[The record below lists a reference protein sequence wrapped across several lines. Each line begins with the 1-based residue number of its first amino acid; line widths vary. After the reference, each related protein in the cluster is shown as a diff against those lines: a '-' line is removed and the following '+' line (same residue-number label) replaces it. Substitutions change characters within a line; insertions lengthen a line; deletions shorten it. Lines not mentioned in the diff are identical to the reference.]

1 MLLDV
6 TSPAVPPP
14 SEPAG
19 HDLPA
24 SLRVEARLNLSVG
37 LEAGRLRITD
47 RHEAGAFRFRM
58 PRRTPDAIE
67 ALMVNVAGGLAG
79 GDWLSLAARAG
90 EGASLVI
97 GSAAA
102 ERIYRSGGDTTRMSI
117 ALVVEP
123 GARLAWVP
131 AETVIHRGARLTREF
146 SLSIAPDA
154 RLLAGEMVQLG
165 RVASGERFTAGTWR
179 DRWRVRIG
187 DRLVLA
193 EEFHLEGGQAQA
205 AGNPGGLA
213 GHAFLCTL
221 LLAMPDAGERLPALR
236 AAFTR
241 EPGVHAGATSHS
253 GLVFARA
260 LSSDDVALRRAF
272 LAALRVAAG
281 ADLPLSR
288 LLLLQETSNR
298 GLS

>member
-1 MLLDV
+1 MLLDF
-6 TSPAVPPP
+6 TSLAGRAP
-14 SEPAG
+14 SGAAG
-19 HDLPA
+19 HDLP
-24 SLRVEARLNLSVG
+24 SCLRVEARLSLAVG
-37 LEAGRLRITD
+37 LEAGRLRVTD

-79 GDWLSLAARAG
+79 GDRLSLMARAG

-102 ERIYRSGGDTTRMSI
+102 ERIYRSGGDTTRISI
-117 ALVVEP
+117 ALAVEP
-123 GARLAWVP
+123 GARLVWVP

-146 SLSIAPDA
+146 SLSVAPDA

-179 DRWRVRIG
+179 DLWRVRIG
-187 DRLVLA
+187 ERLVLA
-193 EEFHLEGGQAQA
+193 EAFQLEGEQAQA
-205 AGNPGGLA
+205 VGNPGGLA
-213 GHAFLCTL
+213 GHAFLGTL
-221 LLAMPDAGERLPALR
+221 LLAMPGAGERLPALR
-236 AAFTR
+236 AALTG

-253 GLVFARA
+253 GLVLARF

-288 LLLLQETSNR
+288 LLLLQEMSNR